1 MVQEVSKVCQ
11 TSLALLEKRRQIA
24 NTTLGSETLV
34 TDSSGAT
41 TPDTKPSRTPTPP
54 VQSLARSLARSQSPQ
69 QLVQDLFSTVLESK
83 VLTYFIKSLTPIPTT
98 HSNPTD
104 ADYER
109 YNIPPLFKRYALELK
124 YICVTH
130 TLSYG
135 FDSRLKEEEV
145 VLGTILA
152 KCKKGRWHHERIDQM
167 RVTMSQ
173 LVFMVL
179 YDLRGGSSP
188 IDMVR
193 FATDERSV
201 DVPTTSEN
209 GSAMDAP
216 DQRLLR
222 AWMAWKYARSNSKLY
237 GSKSFGL
244 LALQI
249 IFETI
254 DNLEVGKRLSRDLT
268 PVEEESCGEDCQT

>member
-1 MVQEVSKVCQ
+1 M
-11 TSLALLEKRRQIA
+11 
-24 NTTLGSETLV
+24 LV
-34 TDSSGAT
+34 TDSGAT
-41 TPDTKPSRTPTPP
+41 TPDTKLSRTPTPP
-54 VQSLARSLARSQSPQ
+54 VQSLARSQSPQ
-69 QLVQDLFSTVLESK
+69 QQVQDLFSTALESK
-83 VLTYFIKSLTPIPTT
+83 ALTYFIKSSTPIPTT
-98 HSNPTD
+98 YPNPTD

-109 YNIPPLFKRYALELK
+109 YKIPPLFKRYALELK

-152 KCKKGRWHHERIDQM
+152 KCKKGRWHRERIDQM

-188 IDMVR
+188 IDKAQ
-193 FATDERSV
+193 FATDESSA
-201 DVPTTSEN
+201 DASTTSEI

-216 DQRLLR
+216 DRRLLR

-254 DNLEVGKRLSRDLT
+254 DNLEVEKKLSRDLT
-268 PVEEESCGEDCQT
+268 PVEEEICDEDCQS